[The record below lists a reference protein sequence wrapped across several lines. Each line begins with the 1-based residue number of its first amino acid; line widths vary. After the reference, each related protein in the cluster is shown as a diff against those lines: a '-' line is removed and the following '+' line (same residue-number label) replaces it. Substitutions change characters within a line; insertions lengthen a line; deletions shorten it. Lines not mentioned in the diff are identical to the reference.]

1 MVTSLPMTE
10 PASTPVAA
18 RQRPLFDP
26 ILWLVAP
33 AALFL
38 LSLFIYPFLYGLVLS
53 FQPRSGGWL
62 ANYLTFFSTENLWRT
77 LFTTLD
83 LALPATLINVGL
95 ALPIAYKLR
104 VKSRYQRWVTT
115 ILVVPIAL
123 GTVLIAEGMLTYFGP
138 RGWLAQ
144 ALSALHLYDGTIR
157 LTHNYWGVLIS
168 LSISGFP
175 FVFLLMLSYI
185 SGIDPG
191 LARAAATLG
200 ASPWQQFRRIY
211 LPLVVP
217 GLSIA
222 FCLAFVQAFSVF
234 PSAVLLGAPAGPT
247 RVISIA
253 AYEAAFERYD
263 YSMASSIAMIMGFSQ
278 LAIVGLVFGARRL
291 FYRGPVVLGGA
302 IASSGAAPHDPS
314 WYERAWSALV
324 AVVVSFFL
332 LNIALMC
339 LTVLV
344 NSLGTRWLGS
354 WLPDAWTGNWYFEA
368 WKEFALGDVLWV
380 TIKVVLAVVL
390 LSILIGVP
398 AAYALARRDFLGK
411 RALLLLFLLP
421 LMVPPIT
428 YGIPLATVMYR
439 AHLAGTI
446 NGVILANLI
455 PALPFVILV
464 MVPFIEQIDPRL
476 EQAARVLGAS
486 TGSVFWHIL
495 SPLLAP
501 GILAA
506 SLLVMVRTIAM
517 FELTFLTAGS
527 DSQTLVVALYYA
539 VFAAGVRASQSVD
552 AMAMVYMTFTLLWL
566 LVALQF
572 VNPTQLV
579 SRVREAPRD

>member
-1 MVTSLPMTE
+1 M
-10 PASTPVAA
+10 
-18 RQRPLFDP
+18 
-26 ILWLVAP
+26 
-33 AALFL
+33 
-38 LSLFIYPFLYGLVLS
+38 
-53 FQPRSGGWL
+53 
-62 ANYLTFFSTENLWRT
+62 
-77 LFTTLD
+77 
-83 LALPATLINVGL
+83 
-95 ALPIAYKLR
+95 
-104 VKSRYQRWVTT
+104 
-115 ILVVPIAL
+115 
-123 GTVLIAEGMLTYFGP
+123 
-138 RGWLAQ
+138 
-144 ALSALHLYDGTIR
+144 
-157 LTHNYWGVLIS
+157 
-168 LSISGFP
+168 
-175 FVFLLMLSYI
+175 
-185 SGIDPG
+185 
-191 LARAAATLG
+191 
-200 ASPWQQFRRIY
+200 
-211 LPLVVP
+211 
-217 GLSIA
+217 
-222 FCLAFVQAFSVF
+222 
-234 PSAVLLGAPAGPT
+234 
-247 RVISIA
+247 
-253 AYEAAFERYD
+253 
-263 YSMASSIAMIMGFSQ
+263 
-278 LAIVGLVFGARRL
+278 
-291 FYRGPVVLGGA
+291 
-302 IASSGAAPHDPS
+302 ASSGAAPHDPT

-324 AVVVSFFL
+324 AVVGSFFL

-354 WLPDAWTGNWYFEA
+354 WLPDGWTSNWYFEA

-380 TIKVVLAVVL
+380 TIKVVLAVVF

-398 AAYALARRDFLGK
+398 AAYALARRDFVGK
-411 RALLLLFLLP
+411 RALMLLFLLP

-446 NGVILANLI
+446 NGVILSNLI

-486 TGSVFWHIL
+486 TRPVFWYIL
-495 SPLLAP
+495 TPLLGP

-579 SRVREAPRD
+579 SRVREAPRE